1 MKNMNK
7 KYVLIGAAVVLG
19 ILILGAAGFFILQA
33 TKKSS
38 QQPVV
43 EQPARRKISEPV
55 NEISVAERPYL
66 KLIPK
71 ADGRNIEIQA
81 VEIKKPA
88 TTMEFEL
95 EYQAGTLLQG
105 AFGQLEIGSLP
116 ASTQIMFGSCSAG
129 GACTYHTD
137 IKSGTLLARFEGED
151 KYAVKQD
158 WRYFD
163 NAKRETS
170 IASKDAK
177 FQLESKS
184 LAAVRFGIVYNT
196 PGFPGEAS
204 DLGGNVVSEIYS
216 LTASS
221 ALTGTGTLS
230 IRASEEGALTIIGY
244 NGSSWKK
251 FDTTVDGKT
260 ATAAVELME
269 AYAVVRE

>member
-1 MKNMNK
+1 MKKLNK
-7 KYVLIGAAVVLG
+7 QHLIIGAVIVLGVLVLG
-19 ILILGAAGFFILQA
+19 IAGFFIFQS
-33 TKKSS
+33 TKKTT
-38 QQPVV
+38 QTETTQ
-43 EQPARRKISEPV
+43 QPARRKISEPV
-55 NEISVAERPYL
+55 NEIAVADRPYL

-71 ADGRNIEIQA
+71 ADGRNIEIA
-81 VEIKKPA
+81 AIEIKKPA
-88 TTMEFEL
+88 SAMEFEL

-105 AFGQLEIGSLP
+105 AFGQLEIDTLP
-116 ASTQIMFGSCSAG
+116 ASTQLMFGSCSAG

-137 IKSGTLLARFEGED
+137 IKGGTLLARFEGED

-163 NAKRETS
+163 NAKRETTL
-170 IASKDAK
+170 ASKDAK

-184 LAAVRFGIVYNT
+184 LAAVRFSIVYNT
-196 PGFPGEAS
+196 PGYPGSAS
-204 DLGGNVVSEIYS
+204 DLGGTLVSEIYS

-230 IRASEEGALTIIGY
+230 IRANEEGTLSIIGY

-260 ATAAVELME
+260 ATATVELME
-269 AYAVVRE
+269 AYAVVGE